1 MKILFI
7 SCIKYKADLFF
18 QLISG
23 EIFLMDKETLSNAER
38 ALSLF
43 SVKKMEILEQA
54 TNVLKKFQTDE
65 IAYVFKKYQN
75 WNLNV
80 AIKVLDQF
88 REKKLYRFDIFR
100 LAGFV
105 ANETMFSN
113 AIAAIIDPNRPHQ
126 LGKKPLLSILKAIKH
141 RDNQKIDSIMAAI
154 QNSDCIQVIRELH
167 LGITIPDI
175 VVESDKFIIFIE
187 NKIRGGKETYCNGS
201 YQSDR
206 QWGELQKRGRS
217 LGIPE
222 NCILGIYLSPEGK
235 SPINNEFVRLSVWEF
250 VDSIR
255 EIISTEDNQNNRMIE
270 TFINFYTL
278 SV

>member
-1 MKILFI
+1 
-7 SCIKYKADLFF
+7 
-18 QLISG
+18 
-23 EIFLMDKETLSNAER
+23 MDKETLSNAER

>member
-1 MKILFI
+1 
-7 SCIKYKADLFF
+7 
-18 QLISG
+18 
-23 EIFLMDKETLSNAER
+23 MDKETLSNTER
-38 ALSLF
+38 ALSHF

-65 IAYVFKKYQN
+65 IAYAFKKYQN

-88 REKKLYRFDIFR
+88 KEKKLYRFDIFR

-126 LGKKPLLSILKAIKH
+126 LGKKPLLSILKTIKH
-141 RDNQKIDSIMAAI
+141 RDDQKIDSIMAAI

-222 NCILGIYLSPEGK
+222 NCILGIYLTPEGK
-235 SPINNEFVRLSVWEF
+235 SPISNEFVRLSVWEF

-270 TFINFYTL
+270 TFMDFYTL